1 MFTGLL
7 SCKTKLMGSFTQ
19 ALEAISTNVCTYICV
34 CTQPAAGAVAS
45 RASPSHILSSLSRIS
60 KDTPAFFDQSV
71 DNSHIA
77 CPIIHNCSSKLLSE
91 FVSKASP
98 FSSLFLAAER
108 DGILLDHEYI
118 RWRCKVIVLPE
129 RTLAARRGREAEAA
143 RREVRAAELELHC
156 RKAGGEIRLVGFG
169 FFDRLFS
176 VIVLLPRFLP
186 EGN

>member
-98 FSSLFLAAER
+98 FFLAAER
-108 DGILLDHEYI
+108 EMASSSTTNTSDGGAKSSSCPRGH
-118 RWRCKVIVLPE
+118 WRPGEDEKLKQLVEKYGPQNWNSIAEKLEGRSGWLVLVSLIVY
-129 RTLAARRGREAEAA
+129 
-143 RREVRAAELELHC
+143 
-156 RKAGGEIRLVGFG
+156 
-169 FFDRLFS
+169 
-176 VIVLLPRFLP
+176 FL
-186 EGN
+186 